1 MSGFINRYLIM
12 GFLTIGYYQNTQAQS
27 TVGVNL
33 LGGYLI
39 SHHPQL
45 QNMEAHIGGFE
56 VCKQWW
62 LDSSSAGFKGA
73 NIGVSAFYMWLGKP
87 NINGSVIAAIP
98 HIEANLY
105 KRNRHQWRLRVGVG
119 VGYITKPFSYPNN
132 VQNKAIGSH
141 LNGSMQLML
150 GYNYKIS
157 RQFSIY
163 SGLGMTHFSNA
174 NFKKPNL
181 GINLPHLAFGIH
193 YTPKV
198 YSGKYLK
205 LLFDVSYSYRLM
217 ASVAVATKQ
226 IDIDDPK
233 RVGIYTISLDFV
245 KAQKAGHF
253 LRFGTDFFIDR
264 SYPYQKFQPVKY
276 DTIALAQV
284 LEHGFRGGYE
294 WRAGKVGAITD
305 IGFYTYRP
313 QNTKRRYYF
322 MVGVM
327 YYPTKKIN
335 LYVKLKTHLA
345 VADYFSWGLGYQIY
359 AK

>member
-1 MSGFINRYLIM
+1 MV
-12 GFLTIGYYQNTQAQS
+12 FLTLGLNQNAHAQK
-27 TVGVNL
+27 TVGINL

-39 SHHPQL
+39 SHHAQM
-45 QNMEAHIGGFE
+45 QNMEAHVAGFE
-56 VCKQWW
+56 VCKQWT
-62 LDSSSAGFKGA
+62 LDSSNVAFKGA

-98 HIEANLY
+98 HFEANLY
-105 KRNRHQWRLRVGVG
+105 KRNRHQWRLRFGIG
-119 VGYITKPFSYPNN
+119 VGYITKPFSYPKNI
-132 VQNKAIGSH
+132 QNKAIGTH

-157 RQFSIY
+157 SQFSLY

-174 NFKKPNL
+174 NVKKPNL
-181 GINLPHLAFGIH
+181 GINLPHLALGLH
-193 YTPKV
+193 YTPKA
-198 YSGKYLK
+198 YAGKYLK
-205 LLFDVSYSYRLM
+205 PPFDVPFKYRLI

-233 RVGIYTISLDFV
+233 RVGIYILSLDYV

-284 LEHGFRGGYE
+284 LEHGLRCGYE
-294 WRAGKVGAITD
+294 WRAGKFGAITD

-313 QNTKRRYYF
+313 QNIKRRYYF
-322 MVGVM
+322 SVGFM
-327 YYPTKKIN
+327 YYPTSYLN